1 MVVRPKH
8 PWICSLGYYNM
19 PQKTAEQWRNM
30 WFHSGDA
37 LRRDEAGWY
46 YFVDRYKD
54 AIRRRGE
61 NISSYEVE
69 QAVLGHPS
77 VAECAVIAVPADEE
91 AGEDEVMV
99 VIVAAEP
106 MPPAAV
112 WEWCTGRVP
121 AFAIPRYVRFVDK
134 LPRTPSEKIQRAV
147 LRDEAAT
154 ATDIHDRVA
163 AAPADDP
170 AAPAR

>member
-1 MVVRPKH
+1 M
-8 PWICSLGYYNM
+8 
-19 PQKTAEQWRNM
+19 
-30 WFHSGDA
+30 
-37 LRRDEAGWY
+37 
-46 YFVDRYKD
+46 
-54 AIRRRGE
+54 
-61 NISSYEVE
+61 
-69 QAVLGHPS
+69 LGHPS